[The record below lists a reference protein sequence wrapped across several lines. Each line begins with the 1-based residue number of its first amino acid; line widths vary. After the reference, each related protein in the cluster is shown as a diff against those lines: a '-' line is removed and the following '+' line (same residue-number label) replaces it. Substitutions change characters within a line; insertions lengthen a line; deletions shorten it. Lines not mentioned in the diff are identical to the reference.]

1 MAIPFLEIAI
11 IVRRKGSSGKT
22 WVSGEFLL
30 RQQFSTKLVL
40 TPSDPIGFDTMW
52 IVGMKMMVM
61 LINFGLTHSVKIG
74 AYYKLSY
81 HQQRKVG
88 VKLFLPIA
96 LNFQTFSF
104 LDSSAWFLISIV
116 LFDSN
121 KTIYCCK
128 RKHSMRLPWW

>member
-1 MAIPFLEIAI
+1 MAMPFLEIAI

-61 LINFGLTHSVKIG
+61 LTNFGSTQFVKIG
-74 AYYKLSY
+74 AYYKHMCY
-81 HQQRKVG
+81 ERKKLESKIH
-88 VKLFLPIA
+88 VKVI
-96 LNFQTFSF
+96 
-104 LDSSAWFLISIV
+104 
-116 LFDSN
+116 
-121 KTIYCCK
+121 
-128 RKHSMRLPWW
+128 